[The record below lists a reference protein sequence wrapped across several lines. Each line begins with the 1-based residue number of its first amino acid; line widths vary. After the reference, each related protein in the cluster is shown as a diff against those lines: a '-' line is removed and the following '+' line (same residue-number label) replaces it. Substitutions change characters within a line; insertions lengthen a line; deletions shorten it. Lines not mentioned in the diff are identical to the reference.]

1 MKYLKITLLLCI
13 WIVQSCAVSK
23 QQNSSPVGQKST
35 ENRENNAKLIFINF
49 IITKDSTQEHST
61 IDITQ
66 VKITEGSIKKKN
78 LPDIYQPAYQNELRC
93 VIEDNNGEDFSE
105 TIIEHPLFRRAE
117 YAMED
122 GSFGLKYIVLKKA
135 VFFIR
140 CDFRPDMKYVRVFE
154 KLSASEEKEIAKLHL
169 RQ

>member
-1 MKYLKITLLLCI
+1 MKYLKITLLLFI
-13 WIVQSCAVSK
+13 WIAQSCAVSK
-23 QQNSSPVGQKST
+23 QQNSSTFGQKSV
-35 ENRENNAKLIFINF
+35 ENSGNNAKLIFINF

-66 VKITEGSIKKKN
+66 VKITDGRIKKKN

-93 VIEDNNGEDFSE
+93 VIEDDNEKDSYE
-105 TIIEHPLFRRAE
+105 VILEHPLFRSAE

-140 CDFRPDMKYVRVFE
+140 CDFRPEMKYVHVFE
-154 KLSASEEKEIAKLHL
+154 KLSASEEKEIAKLDL
-169 RQ
+169 KE